1 MDEGVLSRKGG
12 ARGVEL
18 TEVGAVVVRVA
29 HAKHEENAV
38 KCRCPITLLL
48 LITVERRCVRFSLVS
63 MRIRLD
69 INICAC
75 ELVQLRTS
83 WHWRRRLLSLA
94 HVWLT

>member
-48 LITVERRCVRFSLVS
+48 LITVERHSSSHVRFSLVS

-69 INICAC
+69 INI
-75 ELVQLRTS
+75 
-83 WHWRRRLLSLA
+83 
-94 HVWLT
+94 